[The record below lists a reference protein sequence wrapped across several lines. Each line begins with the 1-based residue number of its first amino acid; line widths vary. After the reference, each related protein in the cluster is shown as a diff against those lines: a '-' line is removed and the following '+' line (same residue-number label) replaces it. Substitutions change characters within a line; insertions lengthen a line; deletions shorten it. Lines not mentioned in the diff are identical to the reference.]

1 MKKVFSLGALLV
13 VSALVMASPAI
24 AAKAHNASVAGDKGA
39 LTAVSAGG
47 VTTLTGCGYKN
58 GYAVSITV
66 TDSTGAQVTEVA
78 SDAGQNCVSASF
90 TLAVGDYS
98 ANAAQDVDGGLVRLN
113 YPTLDFTVA

>member
-1 MKKVFSLGALLV
+1 MKKVFSLVALV
-13 VSALVMASPAI
+13 VISALVMASPAA
-24 AAKAHNASVAGDKGA
+24 AAKTHAASGAGDKGA
-39 LTAVSAGG
+39 LTVSSAGG

-90 TLAVGDYS
+90 TLASGDY
-98 ANAAQDVDGGLVRLN
+98 AAHASQDVDGGLVRLN